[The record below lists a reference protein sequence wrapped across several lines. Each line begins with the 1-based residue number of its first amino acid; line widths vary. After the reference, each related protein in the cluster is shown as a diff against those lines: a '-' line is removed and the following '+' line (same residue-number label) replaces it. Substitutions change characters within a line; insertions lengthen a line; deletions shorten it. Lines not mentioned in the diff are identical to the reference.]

1 MIDPISIA
9 NQNSAPVPEANPRV
23 PVKMLGQDE
32 FLKLLVTQMQN
43 QDPLAP
49 MQDTEFIAQMAQ
61 FTSLE
66 QSRQMSDDMSVM
78 RKEQGM
84 QHAVGLLG
92 QHVTVAFGEGERM
105 SGTVREVQKEN
116 GEPKIVI
123 NGRRFDLQDV
133 IHVSATDGDKKTET
147 Q

>member
-9 NQNSAPVPEANPRV
+9 NKNTPPPEANPRV

-43 QDPLAP
+43 QDPMAP

-66 QSRQMSDDMSVM
+66 QSRQMGSDMAEM
-78 RKEQGM
+78 RTQQGM
-84 QHAVGLLG
+84 QHAVSLIG
-92 QHVTVAFGEGERM
+92 QHVTVAFGEGERH
-105 SGTVREVQKEN
+105 SGIVREVQKE
-116 GEPKIVI
+116 GDEPKLII
-123 NGRRFDLQDV
+123 DGKSFDLQDV
-133 IHVSATDGDKKTET
+133 IHVSATDGINEPKNEE
-147 Q
+147 